1 MKISSKM
8 ERCGLSPMRKFN
20 PYAQKAKER
29 GIKIYPL
36 NIGQPDVETPAPFY
50 QALKDFDEKVVSYAP
65 SGGLP
70 VYLDAVRDY
79 YRGIGVEL
87 ERGDILPTTGGSE
100 ALQMTFAT
108 ILDDGDEDGLK
119 DGDVMRMEVRSIDR
133 ASYDY
138 LYSMQ
143 VMDNAGTNPIAN
155 FNGGL
160 LGYFSAY
167 SYVRFNYTFKRAE
180 TTQE

>member
-1 MKISSKM
+1 M
-8 ERCGLSPMRKFN
+8 
-20 PYAQKAKER
+20 
-29 GIKIYPL
+29 
-36 NIGQPDVETPAPFY
+36 
-50 QALKDFDEKVVSYAP
+50 
-65 SGGLP
+65 
-70 VYLDAVRDY
+70 
-79 YRGIGVEL
+79 
-87 ERGDILPTTGGSE
+87 
-100 ALQMTFAT
+100 
-108 ILDDGDEDGLK
+108 DDGDEDGLK